1 MIRVSALYPNG
12 EGSRFDARYY
22 VEQHEP
28 FAAEMLK
35 PFGLLEIRTAIGL
48 SALDGASPP
57 FWAISEMV
65 FTTRDHF
72 ETAME
77 RCGERLFV
85 DIPNYTDVVPV
96 LQFSKLGADTQ
107 S

>member
-12 EGSRFDARYY
+12 EGSRFDAGYY
-22 VEQHEP
+22 VQRHEP

-35 PFGLLEIRTAIGL
+35 PFGLVEIRTAIGL
-48 SALDGASPP
+48 SALDGTPPP

-65 FTTRDHF
+65 FATRDHF
-72 ETAME
+72 QTAMD
-77 RCGERLFV
+77 RCGERLFA
-85 DIPNYTDVVPV
+85 DIPNYTDVAPV
-96 LQFSKLGADTQ
+96 LQYSELGADTQ